1 MKSCELLIIED
12 PAETDLYITKKTSLL
27 RSFSRGREIRTPMS
41 GFGDRHTAIV

>member
-1 MKSCELLIIED
+1 MKSYEFLIIKN
-12 PAETDLYITKKTSLL
+12 PVKTDLNTTKKTSIL